1 MGFSVAGSGEAGVR
15 KKSPLAKPPS
25 APRRRSILTQ
35 SPQKSAG
42 VVMMPAAAVQAAGS
56 KKPSRKTGDTDL

>member
-15 KKSPLAKPPS
+15 KKSPLAKPPRT
-25 APRRRSILTQ
+25 PRKILTQ